1 MGLQIMERWTGMN
14 KLKSQGRE
22 VTEPNANG
30 SDKPGT
36 AEYVNQKQGHVL
48 RMRGG
53 CFSSKHVSILA
64 HPTVFPKFQS
74 LVHSLALL
82 EHQDTI
88 LTLHGIRSSEYP
100 LPTTQLPSPALP
112 RLHITRWGNEPK
124 GRGSSNCGG
133 GGGGSSGGD
142 GGGGGHSGGDGGG
155 GGGGGGGC
163 GGGTEVD
170 NDNKRYLHY

>member
-53 CFSSKHVSILA
+53 CFSSKHI
-64 HPTVFPKFQS
+64 
-74 LVHSLALL
+74 
-82 EHQDTI
+82 E
-88 LTLHGIRSSEYP
+88 
-100 LPTTQLPSPALP
+100 
-112 RLHITRWGNEPK
+112 WGNEPK

-163 GGGTEVD
+163 GGG
-170 NDNKRYLHY
+170 NGGG